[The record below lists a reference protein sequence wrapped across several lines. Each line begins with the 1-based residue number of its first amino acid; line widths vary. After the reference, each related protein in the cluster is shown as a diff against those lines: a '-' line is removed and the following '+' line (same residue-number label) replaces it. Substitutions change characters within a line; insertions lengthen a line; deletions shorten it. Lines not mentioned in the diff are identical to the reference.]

1 MEKIKHILFRSWYV
15 LETLEDRIYHIILDV
30 AVFISVISV
39 VAGLIQSLPPV
50 SMVMTVLILIYLI
63 IIQYITIR
71 YPKYSKYCRVALLLG
86 FNLVLF
92 PICFFASGGVYSGMI
107 LFYLIGLSMCAMLL
121 RGNTGGILFVLSL
134 LVLEFSITISGLF
147 PQWVEPM
154 TPKQHLSDM
163 KITLLLTAMALYSI
177 FVLIL
182 RAYDKERRQNEALVE
197 KLRNMSVKDALSG
210 LYNRRELF
218 RRLELIYGDTPRQ
231 RTETLSR
238 TGRYIAMF
246 DVDNFKGINDSYGH
260 SVGDKILVSVSKTL
274 YDMVNSANGELTARY
289 GGEEFVSVLAAAS
302 PDEAYDRVN
311 AARQQISE
319 LRWPDLP
326 GLSVSISGGVLSCED
341 HPDLTQAMH
350 DVDELLY
357 KAKAAGK
364 NRICRE

>member
-1 MEKIKHILFRSWYV
+1 MEKVKHVLFHSWYV

-71 YPKYSKYCRVALLLG
+71 HPKYSKYCRVALLLG

-107 LFYLIGLSMCAMLL
+107 LFYLIGLSMCAMLV

-218 RRLELIYGDTPRQ
+218 RRLELMYSGAPKE

-238 TGRYIAMF
+238 AGHYIAMF
-246 DVDNFKGINDSYGH
+246 DVDDFKSINDTYGH
-260 SVGDKILVSVSKTL
+260 SVGDRVLSTISHVL
-274 YDMVNSANGELTARY
+274 YDMVNPRNGELSARY
-289 GGEEFVSVLAAAS
+289 GGEEFVSILAAQS
-302 PDEAYDRVN
+302 MNEAYERVN
-311 AARQQISE
+311 RARERVSE
-319 LRWPDLP
+319 LHWEDIP
-326 GLSVSISGGVLSCED
+326 GLTVSISGGILSCED
-341 HPDLTQAMH
+341 YTDLNQTMH

-357 KAKAAGK
+357 KAKADGK
-364 NRICRE
+364 NRICCE